1 MPLIDERGRIFGR
14 VNLIDALAVVLVLV
28 SIPLAYGAF
37 LLFRVPAPTILSIQ
51 PARILE
57 HQTATVQITG
67 QDLRPFLRARVGV
80 TESEGFLV
88 QSPTLAEIKV
98 PALPEG
104 TYDVALFDQA
114 QELVR
119 KPGALTVLGPPV
131 RAAVATVQVRFIAG
145 PEVVDRMKPGDL
157 DVLGPGAV
165 AEADRAVL
173 MAVGPERQTVTART
187 KTEGLLGGSLE
198 LDQRMLALT
207 CTVRVPVVFTP
218 SGWSY
223 KERPVKVGAP
233 FTFESISG
241 GMSGWILGMKL
252 DPERERVAQ

>member
-1 MPLIDERGRIFGR
+1 MPLIDERGRVFGKM
-14 VNLIDALAVVLVLV
+14 NLIDALAVVLLLL

-37 LLFRVPAPTILSIQ
+37 LLFRVPAPKIISVQ

-57 HQTATVQITG
+57 HQTATLQITG
-67 QDLRPFLRARVGV
+67 EDLRPFLRARVGV
-80 TESEGFLV
+80 TESAGFLV

-119 KPGALTVLGPPV
+119 KPGALTVLPPPV
-131 RAAVATVQVRFIAG
+131 KAAVAMVHVRFIVG
-145 PEVVDRMKPGDL
+145 PEVVDQVKPGDL
-157 DVLGPGAV
+157 DVVGAGVV

-173 MAVGPERQTVTART
+173 MAVGPERQSVTAVT
-187 KTEGLLGGSLE
+187 KTEDLLGRSLQLE
-198 LDQRMLALT
+198 QRMLALT
-207 CTVRVPVVFTP
+207 CTIRVPVVFTP

-223 KERPVKVGAP
+223 KERPVKVAAA
-233 FTFESISG
+233 FAFESISV
-241 GMSGWILGMKL
+241 GMNGWILDMKL
-252 DPERERVAQ
+252 DPERERAPQ